1 MTQSNLPEPMAEAA
15 RDLLVICDALNA
27 PSPAAQLLRPLGRTK
42 ADQVSLAYSA
52 VAEAVELAAGLQR
65 NANRYGLDPVVGALA
80 ALMLRR
86 VARELDAETDRWN
99 NG

>member
-1 MTQSNLPEPMAEAA
+1 MTPTSLPEPLVEAA
-15 RDLLVICDALNA
+15 QDLLVICGALNA
-27 PSPAAQLLRPLGRTK
+27 PSPAAQLLRTLGRTR

-65 NANRYGLDPVVGALA
+65 DANRYGLDPVVGALA

-86 VARELDAETDRWN
+86 VARELDVETDRWN
-99 NG
+99 NS